1 MMNAEF
7 HRLQYTIATPGAV
20 PIAFD
25 RRGVALE
32 FSRASGEHDSIDNQ
46 PTILGI
52 LSDSHGRGE
61 RTARAIEMLRT
72 LGATHFA
79 YCGDVCGES
88 VLDALAGQPVTMV
101 WGNNDIGER
110 LLYDYARLVG
120 LATPSVAPAMLELGG
135 RKLAIFHGHEEA
147 FAKVYR
153 AAMRDD
159 IALIDRLIGGARIVL
174 YGHTHLAAD
183 DQIGSLRFI
192 NPGALQ
198 RASVYTV
205 ATLDLETEQARFWVV
220 DDYARP
226 GSEPSEFAS
235 PRRGK

>member
-1 MMNAEF
+1 
-7 HRLQYTIATPGAV
+7 
-20 PIAFD
+20 
-25 RRGVALE
+25 
-32 FSRASGEHDSIDNQ
+32 
-46 PTILGI
+46 
-52 LSDSHGRGE
+52 
-61 RTARAIEMLRT
+61 MLRT
-72 LGATHFA
+72 LGATQFA

-110 LLYDYARLVG
+110 SLYDYARVVG

-153 AAMRDD
+153 AATRDD

-183 DQIGSLRFI
+183 DQIGPLRFI

-205 ATLDLETEQARFWVV
+205 ATLEMGTQLVRFWVV

-226 GSEPSEFAS
+226 GGAPSEFVV
-235 PRRGK
+235 RTRG